1 MSKNPNMTQGK
12 PLKLLFLFA
21 LPLMFG
27 NAFQQLYTVV
37 DVAIVGKGVGMDA
50 LAALGTV
57 DWLNWMFLGIA
68 QGYTQGFS
76 VRISQKFGEGD
87 LPELKR
93 VVAQSAWLSLL
104 IAIIGT
110 AVAQL
115 GLPLFLILLRVP
127 PELIGM
133 ATLYSRIIMAGFPAV
148 LFFNFCS
155 SVLRGIGDSKTPLIA
170 MMCAAVTNIVLD
182 IIAVF
187 LLRWGIAGAAIATVI
202 SQCLSG
208 VICLIKIYRTA
219 ELHFTKS
226 DFKTSFSLGKTLMG
240 LGTPIAAKNVII
252 ALGGMGV
259 QTVVNGFALS
269 FIAGY
274 TATNK
279 LYGLLE
285 IAALSYG
292 YAVTTYVGQNYGA
305 ALYDRIRKGVRAAV
319 LLSLITSAVISVLM
333 FVFGRQITGLFIS
346 TEDPALAQA
355 AGETAY
361 VYLCFMATCLPI
373 LYLLY
378 IYQSAL
384 QGMGKTVVSMVSGT
398 VEFVLRVGISIIVG
412 FTGYELGIFGAE
424 VSAWIAAAILL
435 AVYYH
440 YNAQKIKN
448 STI

>member
-1 MSKNPNMTQGK
+1 MSKNLNMTQGK

-68 QGYTQGFS
+68 QGFTQGFS

-87 LPELKR
+87 FPELKR
-93 VVAQSAWLSLL
+93 VAAQSAWLSLL
-104 IAIIGT
+104 IAVVGT
-110 AVAQL
+110 VAAQL
-115 GLPLFLILLRVP
+115 GLPLFLSVLRVP
-127 PELIGM
+127 PELVEM
-133 ATLYSRIIMAGFPAV
+133 ATLYSRILMAGFPAV

-155 SVLRGIGDSKTPLIA
+155 SVLRAVGDSKTPLIA
-170 MMCAAVTNIVLD
+170 MMCAAATNIILD
-182 IIAVF
+182 FIAVF
-187 LLRWGIAGAAIATVI
+187 LLRWGIAGAAIATVF

-208 VICLIKIYRTA
+208 IVCFIKVRRTP

-226 DFKTSFSLGKTLMG
+226 DFKSSFSFGKNLMG

-259 QTVVNGFALS
+259 QTVVNGFTLS

-292 YAVTTYVGQNYGA
+292 YAVTSFVGQNYGA
-305 ALYDRIRKGVRAAV
+305 ALYNRIRKGVRAAV
-319 LLSLITSAVISVLM
+319 LLSLITSTAISVLM

-346 TEDPALAQA
+346 SENPELAQA

-361 VYLCFMATCLPI
+361 VYLCFMAACLPV

-378 IYQSAL
+378 VYQSAL
-384 QGMGKTVVSMVSGT
+384 QGMGNTVVSMISGAL
-398 VEFVLRVGISIIVG
+398 EFIFRVGISVIVG
-412 FTGYELGIFGAE
+412 FTGYETGIFGAE
-424 VSAWIAAAILL
+424 VSAWIIAAVFLIICFYSK
-435 AVYYH
+435 VK
-440 YNAQKIKN
+440 KIGEN
-448 STI
+448 PS

>member
-1 MSKNPNMTQGK
+1 MSKNINMTQGN
-12 PLKLLFLFA
+12 PLKLLFFFA

-27 NAFQQLYTVV
+27 NAFQQLYTLI
-37 DVAIVGKGVGMDA
+37 DVAIVGQGVGMDA

-76 VRISQKFGEGD
+76 VRISQKYGEGD
-87 LPELKR
+87 LQELKR
-93 VVAQSAWLSLL
+93 VVAQSAWLSFM
-104 IAIIGT
+104 IAIIGA
-110 AVAQL
+110 AVAQF
-115 GLPLFLILLRVP
+115 GLPLFLALLRVP
-127 PELIGM
+127 PELTGM
-133 ATLYSRIIMAGFPAV
+133 ASLYSRIIMAGFPAV
-148 LFFNFCS
+148 VFFNYCS
-155 SVLRGIGDSKTPLIA
+155 SVLRAIGDSKTPLIA

-182 IIAVF
+182 LVAVF
-187 LLRWGIAGAAIATVI
+187 LLHWGIAGAAIATVF

-208 VICLIKIYRTA
+208 AICLIKIFRTK

-226 DFKTSFSLGKTLMG
+226 MFQDSFSLGSNLMK

-259 QTVVNGFALS
+259 QTVVNGFSLS

-292 YAVTTYVGQNYGA
+292 YAVTTYVGQNHGA
-305 ALYDRIRKGVRAAV
+305 MLFDRIRKGVRSAIFQA
-319 LLSLITSAVISVLM
+319 LITSVVISALM
-333 FVFGRQITGLFIS
+333 LLFGRQITGLFIS
-346 TEDPALAQA
+346 SEDLALAQA
-355 AGETAY
+355 AGDTAY
-361 VYLCFMATCLPI
+361 LYLCFMAVCLPV

-384 QGMGKTVVSMVSGT
+384 QGIGNTMASMISGSI
-398 VEFVLRVGISIIVG
+398 EFVLRVGISIIVG
-412 FTGYELGIFGAE
+412 FTGYEIGLFGAE
-424 VSAWIAAAILL
+424 VGAWIAAAIFLSIC
-435 AVYYH
+435 YYR
-440 YNAQKIKN
+440 NIKKLK
-448 STI
+448 SSLS